1 MNAAVA
7 VRERT
12 SADRVAPLGRML
24 WKQCRAQGWL
34 LLRQPAV
41 GLVAVA
47 LPVMLYVLFALPT
60 ANRPYSPTVSMGAY
74 MLASL
79 GTYGVGLIMV
89 FSFGMT
95 VAIDRGQKNDLLM
108 RATPLPPAIDMGARA
123 ILGVV
128 FSVVA
133 MTLLFAVAYLGGVRL
148 APASWVALMSVLV
161 IGGLPLLGLSFT
173 LAYLTGP
180 GAAAAIINMVYMI
193 LAFASGLLV
202 PLTQLPQFVQDAAV
216 YLPTY
221 HSAQLG
227 WGAVGVP
234 SEDLVV
240 SIAWLAGYAVLF
252 SASALWVYRRDASR
266 RFR

>member
-1 MNAAVA
+1 MSAVA
-7 VRERT
+7 VRERAT
-12 SADRVAPLGRML
+12 SDRVAPLGRML
-24 WKQCRAQGWL
+24 WKQCRAQGRL

-41 GLVAVA
+41 GLVAIF
-47 LPVMLYVLFALPT
+47 LPVMLYVLFALPN
-60 ANRPYSPTVSMGAY
+60 ANHAYSPSVSMGAY

-123 ILGVV
+123 ILAVV
-128 FSVVA
+128 FSLA
-133 MTLLFAVAYLGGVRL
+133 ALTLLFAVAYMGGVRL
-148 APASWVALMSVLV
+148 ASASWISLIWVLV

-180 GAAAAIINMVYMI
+180 SAAAAIINMIYMI

-202 PLTQLPQFVQDAAV
+202 PLTQLPKFVQDAAV

-221 HSAQLG
+221 HGAQLG

-234 SEDLVV
+234 SENLVT
-240 SIAWLAGYAVLF
+240 SIVWLVGYAVLF